1 MVRQRDTASA
11 PRRHRGLL
19 LETLPSLPSPSMENG
34 QSDREVLVGWGCG
47 IVWPITA
54 FVWGSDR
61 FFTPRRAPGPPRVLS
76 PSLPRAEVNEAVALL
91 AAEGLLSP

>member
-47 IVWPITA
+47 IVWAVTA
-54 FVWGSDR
+54 FVWGVR
-61 FFTPRRAPGPPRVLS
+61 HVLHPQTGARAPEGAEPIPPQGR
-76 PSLPRAEVNEAVALL
+76 
-91 AAEGLLSP
+91 GK

>member
-34 QSDREVLVGWGCG
+34 QSDRGVLVGWGCG
-47 IVWPITA
+47 IVWAVTA
-54 FVWGSDR
+54 FVWGVR
-61 FFTPRRAPGPPRVLS
+61 HVLHPQMGEAPMVLS